1 MKREKTA
8 MRRLADL
15 LKKHEFVV
23 DRCPEI
29 IEIIEELYIE
39 VEKQQICMAYNDGR
53 VNAGLKQNRTA
64 DEYYTVTYGK

>member
-15 LKKHEFVV
+15 LKKHEFVM

-29 IEIIEELYIE
+29 IEIIEELYID
-39 VEKQQICMAYNDGR
+39 VEKQQIVKAFEDGH
-53 VNAGLKQNRTA
+53 TA
-64 DEYYTVTYGK
+64 IINSEQYYKEIYGN

>member
-1 MKREKTA
+1 MKKEKTA

-29 IEIIEELYIE
+29 IEIIEELYLD
-39 VEKQQICMAYNDGR
+39 VEKQQIIAANEDYSTNELGELFTGEQYYN
-53 VNAGLKQNRTA
+53 
-64 DEYYTVTYGK
+64 ETYG

>member
-39 VEKQQICMAYNDGR
+39 VEKQQIGMAYNDGR
-53 VNAGLKQNRTA
+53 INSALKLDRTSE
-64 DEYYTVTYGK
+64 EYYTVTYGK